1 MKQIDLNNEIVIYQ
15 SEDGK
20 TQLDVKLEGE
30 TVWLTQAQMS
40 ELFQTDRTVINR
52 HVRNI
57 YKSGELEEEATCAKN
72 AQVRMEGSRKVSRSI
87 PYYNLDMIISV
98 GYRVNSIRGVRFRQW
113 ANNVL
118 KQYLIKGY
126 AVNER
131 IRKQQLSE
139 LRQLVQVLGRT
150 LQQKPVPTT
159 DESNALFKVVVD
171 YTYALDT
178 LDDYDYQRLSIN
190 QTTSEE
196 TFHATYE
203 NAMKEIYLLKE
214 RFSYSPL
221 FGNEK
226 DDSFKSSIGQIYQT
240 FGGVDLYPSVEEKA
254 AMLLY
259 LVTKNHSFSD
269 GNKRIAATLF
279 LWFVNNNGI
288 LYREDGTKRIA
299 DSTLVAL
306 TLMIAE
312 SRTEEKDVMVKVV
325 VNLINKNNG

>member
-30 TVWLTQAQMS
+30 TVWLTQTQMS

-52 HVRNI
+52 HIRNI

-72 AQVRMEGSRKVSRSI
+72 AQVRIEGNRTVSRSI

-113 ANNVL
+113 ANSVL

-131 IRKQQLSE
+131 IRKQQISE

-150 LQQKPVPTT
+150 LQQQPVPTT

-178 LDDYDYQRLSIN
+178 LDDYDYQRLSISK
-190 QTTSEE
+190 TTSKE

-203 NAMKEIYLLKE
+203 NTMMEINVLKKK
-214 RFSYSPL
+214 FGYSPL

-279 LWFVNNNGI
+279 LWFMNFFVKPNEQSQARLNSAMA
-288 LYREDGTKRIA
+288 RKSARKRTTTA
-299 DSTLVAL
+299 FSTVRMVPNASP
-306 TLMIAE
+306 TAPSSP
-312 SRTEEKDVMVKVV
+312 SRS
-325 VNLINKNNG
+325 

>member
-30 TVWLTQAQMS
+30 TVWLNRQQLA
-40 ELFQTDRTVINR
+40 ELFDRDVKTIGKHIN
-52 HVRNI
+52 NAL
-57 YKSGELEEEATCAKN
+57 KEELNGASSVVAKFATTAADGKN
-72 AQVRMEGSRKVSRSI
+72 YQVE
-87 PYYNLDMIISV
+87 YYNLEMVTSV
-98 GYRVNSIRGVRFRQW
+98 GYRVKSRRGVEFRRW
-113 ANNVL
+113 ANSVL

-131 IRKQQLSE
+131 IRKQQISE

-150 LQQKPVPTT
+150 LQQQPVPTT

-178 LDDYDYQRLSIN
+178 LDDYDYQRLGISK
-190 QTTSEE
+190 TTSKEI
-196 TFHATYE
+196 FHATYE
-203 NAMKEIYLLKE
+203 NAMKEINVLKE
-214 RFSYSPL
+214 KFGYSPL

-226 DDSFKSSIGQIYQT
+226 DESFKSSIGQIYQT

-259 LVTKNHSFSD
+259 LVTKSHSFSD
-269 GNKRIAATLF
+269 GNNALPQLF
-279 LWFVNNNGI
+279 FF
-288 LYREDGTKRIA
+288 
-299 DSTLVAL
+299 DS
-306 TLMIAE
+306 
-312 SRTEEKDVMVKVV
+312 
-325 VNLINKNNG
+325 